1 MTALTQEEVYCQYR
15 DKVGQYISA
24 KITNRADAEDLVSE
38 TFLKV
43 YEKFDTFDESR
54 SSLSTWIYTIT
65 RNTVIDYFRK
75 HRIHA
80 ELSESLP
87 DEACVEDEIFR
98 EEALKL
104 LAQALKRL
112 DRRSRD
118 LIILRYDK
126 KLSLKDIAV
135 RLDISYAYVKIL
147 HKDAL
152 QRLRAFLN
160 TETVNF

>member
-15 DKVGQYISA
+15 DRVGQYVSA
-24 KITNRADAEDLVSE
+24 KITNRSDAEDLVSE

-43 YEKFDTFDESR
+43 YEKFGTFDEDR
-54 SSLSTWIYTIT
+54 SSLSTWIYTIA

-75 HRIHA
+75 HRVHA
-80 ELSESLP
+80 ELPESLP
-87 DEACVEDEIFR
+87 DEACVEEEIFR
-98 EEALKL
+98 KEALRS
-104 LAQALKRL
+104 LAQALKGL

-126 KLSLKDIAV
+126 GMALKDIAV

-147 HKDAL
+147 HKNAL

-160 TETVNF
+160 TNGSRC